1 MCRFRTQPI
10 IAKTLESIYRW
21 KGLELRDYL
30 THGELKHLHATAVE
44 KHCQAAIE
52 RSSQVLNMTFSNAE
66 QPPGR
71 QVGMGVDPTQNAPK
85 II

>member
-30 THGELKHLHATAVE
+30 THGKRKPGNATAAVNQSLGGE
-44 KHCQAAIE
+44 SNLTEQSNSVLHHSAIHHQILSGD
-52 RSSQVLNMTFSNAE
+52 RTR
-66 QPPGR
+66 PG
-71 QVGMGVDPTQNAPK
+71 
-85 II
+85 